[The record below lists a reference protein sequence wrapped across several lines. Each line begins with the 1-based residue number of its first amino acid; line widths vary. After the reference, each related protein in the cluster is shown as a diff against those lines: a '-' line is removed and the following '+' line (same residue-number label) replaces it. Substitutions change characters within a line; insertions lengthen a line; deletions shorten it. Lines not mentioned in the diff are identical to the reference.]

1 MLAEMAD
8 EAQPDPFA
16 RVKQEMIESAR
27 AELEA
32 LETAAEPGVAGGS
45 WSQRA
50 RTAARRAG
58 HNRGAARDVLI
69 QLFADRDCALSVR
82 EIEDALQSRRPVGRA
97 SVYRALELLQDL
109 KLIVRVDVGDGVVR
123 YERAQDAGQHHH
135 HHMLCDRC
143 GLLIAFDDD
152 QLESAIESLSERL
165 GFETS
170 GHEVT
175 LRGTCVECRGG
186 AMRAPSPA

>member
-1 MLAEMAD
+1 MLVGVDTETLTT
-8 EAQPDPFA
+8 EAGRGVGAWPQ
-16 RVKQEMIESAR
+16 QAR
-27 AELEA
+27 A
-32 LETAAEPGVAGGS
+32 TV
-45 WSQRA
+45 W
-50 RTAARRAG
+50 RAG
-58 HNRGAARDVLI
+58 HNRGAARDALI
-69 QLFADRDCALSVR
+69 DLLAEQDCALSVR
-82 EIEDALQSRRPVGRA
+82 EIERALQDRRRVGRA

-109 KLIVRVDVGDGVVR
+109 KLIVRVDIGDGVVR

-152 QLESAIESLSERL
+152 QLETAIHSLSERL

-175 LRGTCVECRGG
+175 LRGTCVDCR
-186 AMRAPSPA
+186 